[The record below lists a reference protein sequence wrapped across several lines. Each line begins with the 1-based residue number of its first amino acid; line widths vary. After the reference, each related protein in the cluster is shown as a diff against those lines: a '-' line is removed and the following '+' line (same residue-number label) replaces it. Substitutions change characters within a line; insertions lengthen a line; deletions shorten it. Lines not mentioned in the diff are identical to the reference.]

1 MKYLGIPFDFT
12 VCVFFVE
19 LSIPARL
26 DIIEECRVFIGCQ
39 VIFVI
44 YEQHPNDRVLK
55 LFRKE
60 EFNGFQK
67 LKKKNLLNIKDQ
79 F

>member
-1 MKYLGIPFDFT
+1 M
-12 VCVFFVE
+12 E